1 MRWSARLASCL
12 GAAVVLG
19 CTVALSA
26 TSTVSTPVRLLTNAI
41 VMDGTTLPTPSP
53 GFIESVIKEFIVP
66 TVPGSYTGI
75 PLTTPEHVVGIHQS
89 IEDGAAN
96 LEAAMA
102 QQEAMHPG
110 QPFVVFGYS
119 QSTQIISLVKARLEE
134 KKAQGESVPN
144 VTFVGTG
151 GGDWA
156 SNSITSRLAGLVVP
170 VIDFRFDYPPANDP
184 VNGIPSIQIL
194 RQYDGLGDTAQ
205 FVTNP
210 VALANSLLGAIFV
223 HGFYGQ
229 EVSLDPDSPKY
240 VPGTIKQQDGNTT
253 YYFIPTADLPL
264 FDPLR
269 LIGMPEGLIDIAE
282 PFAKVLVDA
291 GYDRSVPFSQ
301 PTPAQLFPVI
311 DPVTLTIKLAAA
323 VLEGANNAA
332 KLVGGE
338 LPGYARLAQLLAAA
352 QSLSAN
358 VIGAP
363 YRDAVAALNEAV
375 NPIVAFNRI
384 EGPIA
389 LRFNNLTNGLGIPR
403 IANQILDATLVPVT
417 AWAERN
423 ILTPQAGSTPG
434 PIAAIARQFLKRI
447 APNLDADDSTMSV
460 AAETPAD
467 DQSTLNTALRAAEPE
482 PHAAEDPAP
491 RKRSTGTTKKA
502 ANESVR
508 EINRRTTV
516 TEDDKDSEDA
526 RQAQDADTAEAAE
539 PKLREPAAETKKAVD
554 KHDDDPK
561 ADKEPSEGAGEAA

>member
-1 MRWSARLASCL
+1 
-12 GAAVVLG
+12 
-19 CTVALSA
+19 
-26 TSTVSTPVRLLTNAI
+26 
-41 VMDGTTLPTPSP
+41 
-53 GFIESVIKEFIVP
+53 
-66 TVPGSYTGI
+66 
-75 PLTTPEHVVGIHQS
+75 
-89 IEDGAAN
+89 
-96 LEAAMA
+96 
-102 QQEAMHPG
+102 MHPG

-170 VIDFRFDYPPANDP
+170 VIDFRFDHPPANDP

-223 HGFYGQ
+223 HGLYAQ

-338 LPGYARLAQLLAAA
+338 LPGYAPLAQLLAAA

-389 LRFNNLTNGLGIPR
+389 LQFNNLTNGLGIPR
-403 IANQILDATLVPVT
+403 IANQILDATLVPGHRVGRAQHPDPAGGQHARAHRRNREAVPEANRPEPGRGRLDDERRRRDT
-417 AWAERN
+417 CRRPEHPEHRPASSRAGARRRRGSDVAQAEHGNDEEGGERVR
-423 ILTPQAGSTPG
+423 PRDQQADHGDRGRQGQRGRSTGERRRHRRGS
-434 PIAAIARQFLKRI
+434 R
-447 APNLDADDSTMSV
+447 
-460 AAETPAD
+460 AETP
-467 DQSTLNTALRAAEPE
+467 
-482 PHAAEDPAP
+482 
-491 RKRSTGTTKKA
+491 
-502 ANESVR
+502 
-508 EINRRTTV
+508 
-516 TEDDKDSEDA
+516 
-526 RQAQDADTAEAAE
+526 
-539 PKLREPAAETKKAVD
+539 
-554 KHDDDPK
+554 
-561 ADKEPSEGAGEAA
+561 

>member
-19 CTVALSA
+19 CTVTLSA

-66 TVPGSYTGI
+66 TVPGSYTAI

-102 QQEAMHPG
+102 KQEAMHPG

-134 KKAQGESVPN
+134 KKARGEPVPN

-170 VIDFRFDYPPANDP
+170 VIDFRFDHPPSNDP

-210 VALANSLLGAIFV
+210 VALANSLFGAILV
-223 HGFYGQ
+223 HGLYAQ
-229 EVSLDPDSPKY
+229 EVSLDPASPKY

-269 LIGMPEGLIDIAE
+269 FIGMPEGLIDIAE

-338 LPGYARLAQLLAAA
+338 LPGYAPLAQLLAAA

-358 VIGAP
+358 AIGVP

-389 LRFNNLTNGLGIPR
+389 LQFNKLTNGLGIPR
-403 IANQILDATLVPVT
+403 IANQILDATLVPVS

-460 AAETPAD
+460 AADTPAD
-467 DQSTLNTALRAAEPE
+467 DQSTLQHRPASSRAGARRRRGSGLAQAEHGNDE
-482 PHAAEDPAP
+482 EGGERVRP
-491 RKRSTGTTKKA
+491 RDQQADHGDRGRQGQRGRSTG
-502 ANESVR
+502 E
-508 EINRRTTV
+508 RRRHRRG
-516 TEDDKDSEDA
+516 S
-526 RQAQDADTAEAAE
+526 R
-539 PKLREPAAETKKAVD
+539 AETPRTGRRDDKKAVD
-554 KHDDDPK
+554 NHDDDPK
-561 ADKEPSEGAGEAA
+561 ADKKPSDGVVR